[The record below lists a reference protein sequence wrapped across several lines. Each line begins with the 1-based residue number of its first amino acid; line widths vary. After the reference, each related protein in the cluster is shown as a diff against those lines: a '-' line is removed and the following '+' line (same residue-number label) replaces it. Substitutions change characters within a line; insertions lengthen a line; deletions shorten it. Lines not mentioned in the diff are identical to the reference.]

1 MDRRTFLQSTAAAS
15 ALTSQSI
22 AASGQT
28 NSGSAK
34 NSISALTQNL
44 NPTIRHARD
53 VAINILKP
61 SSKDLQHGLELH
73 ADSVVFDSYGF
84 APRAAIDG
92 NVLKTLIEAGGSNT
106 EIKDLQEEMT
116 MTRCATNDGERTE
129 FLAAWRASGVTCIFQ
144 NAGEEGQDPLRLI
157 KRLAR
162 FTLIT
167 DVMKDVVTKAAM
179 PEDVSEAK
187 RAGRHC
193 LYLTGNGVPLAQQWL
208 TVPEELSYVRIFFQL
223 GIRMM
228 HLTYQRRNMI
238 GDGCGETSN
247 AGLVILDE
255 QRLLK

>member
-84 APRAAIDG
+84 AP
-92 NVLKTLIEAGGSNT
+92 
-106 EIKDLQEEMT
+106 
-116 MTRCATNDGERTE
+116 ERP
-129 FLAAWRASGVTCIFQ
+129 S
-144 NAGEEGQDPLRLI
+144 
-157 KRLAR
+157 
-162 FTLIT
+162 
-167 DVMKDVVTKAAM
+167 MAM
-179 PEDVSEAK
+179 
-187 RAGRHC
+187 C
-193 LYLTGNGVPLAQQWL
+193 
-208 TVPEELSYVRIFFQL
+208 
-223 GIRMM
+223 
-228 HLTYQRRNMI
+228 
-238 GDGCGETSN
+238 
-247 AGLVILDE
+247 
-255 QRLLK
+255 